1 MMPQYSRKV
10 SQCVLHALVI
20 LFVMFPLCA
29 AAEKAQEKVVYLVL
43 EKSRLIASNTLLS
56 RFDELKLDA
65 KEKIVQQREAEAV
78 IVVVTNQRILGYG
91 AYAPAWQPVR
101 IRASEQI
108 LSVEAKDASASVLT
122 SDRYLN
128 FNGRRGI
135 WAVKKKRL

>member
-1 MMPQYSRKV
+1 M
-10 SQCVLHALVI
+10 
-20 LFVMFPLCA
+20 
-29 AAEKAQEKVVYLVL
+29 
-43 EKSRLIASNTLLS
+43 
-56 RFDELKLDA
+56 
-65 KEKIVQQREAEAV
+65 